1 MDCYIGL
8 PMGKILYAVPNFF
21 TSLNFLMG
29 TFSLVISPMGTKRI
43 QFLWI
48 DKTALEWAAWLI
60 VYSVLLDKLDGFFA
74 KRLKASSAFGAEF
87 DSLAD
92 LVAFGLAPAMLLF
105 HGLRCL
111 TTASP
116 DWARDNLPIQV
127 VGLSFY
133 VLCAAWRL
141 ARYNVAQVGL
151 KGYFV
156 GMPSTLS
163 GGWAALSFLLAYKY
177 FNGTFPAVVSSA
189 LIGFQILLAALMIS
203 GFYISKL
210 VSRKSKAL
218 NWFQVSCVV
227 VGYIFGLAMM
237 FPEVLCG
244 MIGIYTVV
252 GFIYGLLKRGEI
264 RQSIQPIEAE

>member
-1 MDCYIGL
+1 MIRTR
-8 PMGKILYAVPNFF
+8 YAVPNFF

-29 TFSLVISPMGTKRI
+29 TFAVVLAPMGTQTI
-43 QFLWI
+43 DFLGGR
-48 DKTALEWAAWLI
+48 KTALEWASWLI

-105 HGLRCL
+105 YGLRDL
-111 TTASP
+111 APS
-116 DWARDNLPIQV
+116 WAAQNLPIQV

-141 ARYNVAQVGL
+141 ARYNVAQSGL

-163 GGWAALSFLLAYKY
+163 GGWIALVFLLSLKYVGLSFPGSLA
-177 FNGTFPAVVSSA
+177 SA
-189 LIGFQILLAALMIS
+189 LVGFQILLAALMIS
-203 GFYISKL
+203 GFFLSKL
-210 VSRKSKAL
+210 VSRKSKAF
-218 NWFQVSCVV
+218 NAFQVAGIV
-227 VGYIFGLAMM
+227 VGYVFGLAMRY
-237 FPEVLCG
+237 PEVLMA
-244 MIGIYTVV
+244 MIGIYTLV
-252 GFIYGLLKRGEI
+252 GFAYGLLKRGEI
-264 RQSIQPIEAE
+264 RQAIEPM